1 MANEL
6 KVTIGCTYKTGILR
20 EQFGLPLGGAAGLQ
34 TVPRLASN
42 NSKYLET
49 VFLASGVNQT
59 TIGFDSAILTAQTGI
74 IPIDSFVNALITTNG
89 WVFMQNVEAPPS
101 GDYIEWGPRVQ
112 YNAADAISM
121 TGPDGSVADLTSSNG
136 DMVLIP
142 FGRLEAGESAAMR
155 LTPSGL
161 SIGIVAGSGLSTVAS
176 TGNPSAKLK
185 YILFAD

>member
-20 EQFGLPLGGAAGLQ
+20 EQFGLPLELQ
-34 TVPRLASN
+34 TVPRLASD

-89 WVFMQNVEAPPS
+89 WVFMQNVELPPS

-142 FGRLEAGESAAMR
+142 FGRLEPGESAAMR

-161 SIGIVAGSGLSTVAS
+161 SIGIVAGSGLSTVAT

-185 YILFAD
+185 YTLFAD